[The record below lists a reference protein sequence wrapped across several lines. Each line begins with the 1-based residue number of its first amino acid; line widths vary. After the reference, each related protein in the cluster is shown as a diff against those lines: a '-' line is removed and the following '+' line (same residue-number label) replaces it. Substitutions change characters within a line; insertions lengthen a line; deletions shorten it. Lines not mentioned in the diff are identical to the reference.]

1 LVYCIA
7 LIDSIDE
14 STGKIT
20 EEMSIECV
28 KIALKYNK
36 LDLLTRWIAQ
46 RKLTFSY
53 SAGKII
59 EEYARI
65 KPKNHKNAYELALF
79 IYQEIKSYFETSIC
93 LAKLGRFSAMV
104 DFIIQNSKQ
113 IGSSISDIFL
123 KLIYEYPCLELA
135 NLIMEFVNK
144 EEIVIPVDKIVS
156 ILLDSDQPESGLIFL
171 KIQIDQHSKSTHFF
185 QIFFRIFFYN
195 FK

>member
-1 LVYCIA
+1 MVYCIA

-36 LDLLTRWIAQ
+36 LDLLTRWIAH

-156 ILLDSDQPESGLIFL
+156 ILLDSDQPENGLIFL
-171 KIQIDQHSKSTHFF
+171 KIQIDQHSKSKHFL
-185 QIFFRIFFYN
+185 
-195 FK
+195 K